1 MAKTSGDP
9 AGMAAAIR
17 EAVRA
22 TDPNQ
27 PVHTFTTLDDL
38 VSNSLAPRRFVMR
51 LLGFFAVTALFMA
64 GLGLYGVISYSVTL
78 RTREI
83 GIRIALGA
91 KPGSVLLGVLSQ
103 GLRLTGLGVAAGLAG
118 SLAINRVLASQLFQV
133 NAFDPLIFASMA
145 AALLVAALLASYLP
159 ARRAVRVDPL
169 SALRSE

>member
-1 MAKTSGDP
+1 MAKTSGNT
-9 AGMAAAIR
+9 AGMTAAIR

-22 TDPNQ
+22 ADPNQ
-27 PVHTFTTLDDL
+27 PVHDLKALDEM
-38 VSNSLAPRRFVMR
+38 VSNSIAPRRFVTR

-64 GLGLYGVISYSVTL
+64 ALGLYGVISYSVTL

-103 GLRLTGLGVAAGLAG
+103 GLRLTGVGVAAGLAG
-118 SLAINRVLASQLFQV
+118 SLLINRLLASQLFKV

-145 AALLVAALLASYLP
+145 AALLAAALLASYLP

-169 SALRSE
+169 SALRAE